1 MKLIDL
7 LSVIGTNRSGM
18 PVVDIYRTSE
28 DIRNYIAGIIVSHDT
43 IKFLKPELLDMDVE
57 RLTLPDPKEGER
69 QKIRVFV
76 K

>member
-18 PVVDIYRTSE
+18 PVVDIYRNNE
-28 DIRNYIAGIIVSHDT
+28 DARSYIAGIIVSHDT
-43 IKFLKPELLDMDVE
+43 IKFLKPELLDMDVD
-57 RLTLPDPKEGER
+57 RLTLSDSKEGEKPR
-69 QKIRVFV
+69 IKLIV